1 MANEKK
7 LVTYHVNTLKHDIR
21 ELHLSESEVN
31 KELGR
36 SHSYISQTLA
46 RRQID
51 WTFIRDFCD
60 KYFPDNPDQWKR
72 YVVVDEQRK
81 YKELLKSILTVR
93 KKQSQ
98 NTVKPDF
105 EKIESYAENMRLP
118 MTSICRI
125 FDYGESYFSCAKTR
139 NLIAYEFIEKFAE
152 LTSRDVSEFIIPE
165 PEPEPEPEEKPQAP
179 EIDLTEI
186 VEKLND
192 IDAAVVGV
200 MKLLQSNN
208 AKFDVLIGEVKKH
221 YD

>member
-1 MANEKK
+1 MASVKG

-21 ELHLSESEVN
+21 ELHLSEIEVN

-72 YVVVDEQRK
+72 YVVVDEHRK
-81 YKELLKSILTVR
+81 YEEHLKNILTVR

-105 EKIESYAENMRLP
+105 EKIESYAENMRLS
-118 MTSICRI
+118 MTSICKI
-125 FDYGESYFSCAKTR
+125 FGYGESYFSCAKTR
-139 NLIAYEFIEKFAE
+139 NLIAYEFVEKFAE
-152 LTSRDVSEFIIPE
+152 LTSKDVSEFIIPE
-165 PEPEPEPEEKPQAP
+165 PKPKPEPEKAKMP
-179 EIDLTEI
+179 EIDLSEI
-186 VEKLND
+186 VTKLED

>member
-1 MANEKK
+1 MANIKD
-7 LVTYHVNTLKHDIR
+7 LVTYHANTLKHDIR
-21 ELHLSESEVN
+21 ELHLSEIEVN

-51 WTFIRDFCD
+51 WMFIRDFCD

-72 YVVVDEQRK
+72 YVVVDDHRK
-81 YKELLKSILTVR
+81 YEERLKNILTVR

-105 EKIESYAENMRLP
+105 EKIEELAASMRLT
-118 MTSICRI
+118 MTSVCKI
-125 FDYGESYFSCAKTR
+125 FGYGESYFSCSKSR
-139 NLIAYEFIEKFAE
+139 GLIAVEFLDKFAE
-152 LTSRDVSEFIIPE
+152 LTSREVSDFIIPE
-165 PEPEPEPEEKPQAP
+165 PEPEPEPEEKPQTP